1 MPLESMSEQSAS
13 ILALSPLSSELR
25 ANYDRI
31 AEQVHKAARN
41 AGRSA
46 EEVRI
51 IAVSKTQSV
60 EVVQAALDV
69 GLRVFGENY
78 AQEIKDKGAFFANN
92 PVQAEWHCIGH
103 LQTNKVKMIAPYVQY
118 VQSLDSVRLATELN
132 KAASQLGRTINVL
145 LQVKTSDEET
155 KSGCDA
161 AELPTLVETV
171 LGCSHLRIQG
181 LMTIAAFS
189 DDLEYVRPMFRH
201 LRSLRDAMQRDFP
214 TTSFHELSMGMS
226 GDFTAA
232 IEEGA
237 TMIRVGTAIFGA
249 RNYKNG

>member
-1 MPLESMSEQSAS
+1 MSEPVVV
-13 ILALSPLSSELR
+13 SPVVSPRSSELR
-25 ANYDRI
+25 TNYERI
-31 AEQVHKAARN
+31 AEQVHRATQN
-41 AGRSA
+41 AGRSP

-51 IAVSKTQSV
+51 IAVSKTQSI
-60 EVVQAALDV
+60 EVVQAALDA

-103 LQTNKVKMIAPYVQY
+103 LQTNKVKMIAPYVHY
-118 VQSLDSVRLATELN
+118 VQSLDSPRLAQELN
-132 KAASQLGRTINVL
+132 KAAAHVGRTIDVL

-155 KSGCDA
+155 KSGCEA
-161 AELPTLVETV
+161 VELPALVEAV
-171 LGCSHLRIQG
+171 LDCPHLRIQG

-189 DDLEYVRPMFRH
+189 DDIEYVRPMFRH
-201 LRSLRDAMQRDFP
+201 LRSLRDTMQRDFP
-214 TTSFHELSMGMS
+214 DTSFHELSMGMS